1 MSSTS
6 TSTSPLAVT
15 LVDGVLEL
23 RLDRPDALNALDP
36 GLGRALRDALEA
48 AADDPTVRVVV
59 VSASGRAFCSGWDL
73 RAQGGLAEGE
83 SILGDIVNPAVLAL
97 REMPKPVVARVQG
110 VAAGVGVSL
119 AAASDFVVAGE
130 SASFLL
136 AFARVGLSG
145 DGGITATL
153 PARVGIGRAAQMMTF
168 AEKVPASDAA
178 EWGLVDRVV
187 PDADL
192 DATTTALA
200 ERLAGGPTRSYA
212 ATKALLNASVLPAL
226 REQLAREA
234 TTWAELRESADHRE
248 GKLAFVEKR
257 RPVFTGS

>member
-1 MSSTS
+1 MSS

-15 LVDGVLEL
+15 LEGGVLEL

-36 GLGRALRDALEA
+36 DLGRALRDALRA
-48 AADDPTVRVVV
+48 AADDPEVRVVV
-59 VSASGRAFCSGWDL
+59 LSASGRAFCSGWDL

-83 SILGDIVNPAVLAL
+83 SILGDIVNPLVLAL

-110 VAAGVGVSL
+110 IAAGVGVSL
-119 AAASDFVVAGE
+119 AAAADFVVAAE

-153 PARVGIGRAAQMMTF
+153 PARVGIGRAARMMML
-168 AEKVPASDAA
+168 AETVSAADA
-178 EWGLVDRVV
+178 ESWGLVDELV
-187 PDADL
+187 PDGGL
-192 DATTTALA
+192 DVALTALT
-200 ERLAGGPTRSYA
+200 ERLATGPTRSYA
-212 ATKALLNASVLPAL
+212 ASKALLNASVLPGL
-226 REQLAREA
+226 GEQLAREGS
-234 TTWAELRESADHRE
+234 TWLGLRESADHRE